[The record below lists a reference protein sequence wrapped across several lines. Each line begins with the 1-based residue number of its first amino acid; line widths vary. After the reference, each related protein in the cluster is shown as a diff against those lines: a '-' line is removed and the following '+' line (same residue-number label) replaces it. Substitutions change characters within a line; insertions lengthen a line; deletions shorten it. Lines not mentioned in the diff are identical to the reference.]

1 MNLLQG
7 LNDSQKEAIMHIDG
21 AMLILAGAGSG
32 KTKTITTRLAYL
44 IDHVGIPAQN
54 TLTLTFTNKA
64 ASVMKTRAL
73 ALLKDQNLH
82 NPLLCTFHK
91 FGLLFLRL
99 YSERIKRANNFVII
113 DTDDKKKILKD
124 LAGENI
130 KNSLASIGAY
140 ISNFK
145 NQSKNAE
152 EIRKELEFLKDEK
165 SKNYEEIIHLYEQYE
180 NFLIQNNFM
189 DFDDLLM
196 LTNKILEDENFAKEQ
211 SKIYQYI
218 TVDEYQDTNVLQYQI
233 LKKLCASHENI
244 CVVGDDDQSIY
255 GWRGAKIENILNFK
269 EQFNNVKLVKL
280 EQNYR
285 STNAILQAANELI
298 EHNRKRLGKTLICTK
313 DKGEEIEILQNDD
326 EKIESF
332 KVAKEIS
339 KLLNSKVN
347 PSEIAILYRVNALS
361 RALEEAFSKEKIPF
375 KLLSGIRF
383 YERAE
388 IKDIISYL
396 RLLSNLNDDYSFKR
410 IINRPKRNF
419 GNASLEKLENYA
431 KENHL
436 SLFESLCILQG
447 SGFFSKKTDK
457 EIEKFILSIHKIKEK
472 EDLLGII
479 LSLEDEFKI
488 KEFYKDNPEAEDKLL
503 NIDELYA
510 NLKDKISHG
519 NYDTLDDILNEISLL
534 NEQDSLDQ
542 DKVCIMSIHASKGLE
557 FDYVFIIGLE
567 EGFFP
572 LTSESSNIEEERR
585 LAYVAITRAK
595 KKLYLSYA
603 NSRFYKGS
611 RARLEKS
618 RFFGESNVM
627 KKELTLDYQSSSYK
641 KGDLIKHKI
650 FGIGRVTS
658 VSKIGAEEKL
668 TINFGGIERMI
679 MSSFVEKVI

>member
-124 LAGENI
+124 LAGESI

-218 TVDEYQDTNVLQYQI
+218 TVDEYQDTNALQYQI

-488 KEFYKDNPEAEDKLL
+488 KEFYKDNPESEDKLL

>member
-7 LNDSQKEAIMHIDG
+7 LNDSQKEAIMHVDG

-113 DTDDKKKILKD
+113 DTEDKKKILKD

-218 TVDEYQDTNVLQYQI
+218 TVDEYQDTNALQYQI

-488 KEFYKDNPEAEDKLL
+488 KEFYKDNPESEDKLL

-534 NEQDSLDQ
+534 NEQDGLDQ
-542 DKVCIMSIHASKGLE
+542 DRVCIMSIHASKGLE

-627 KKELTLDYQSSSYK
+627 KKELTLDCQGNSYK

>member
-1 MNLLQG
+1 MSFFEG

-64 ASVMKTRAL
+64 ANVMKTRAL
-73 ALLKDQNLH
+73 ALLQDQNLH

-99 YSERIKRANNFVII
+99 YSERINRANNFVII

-124 LAGENI
+124 LASENLQS
-130 KNSLASIGAY
+130 SLASIGAY

-145 NQSKNAE
+145 NQSKSAQ

-165 SKNYEEIIHLYEQYE
+165 NKNYEEIIHLYEQYE
-180 NFLIQNNFM
+180 HFLIQNNFM

-196 LTNKILEDENFAKEQ
+196 LTNKILEDEQFAQEQ
-211 SKIYQYI
+211 SQKYTYI
-218 TVDEYQDTNVLQYQI
+218 TVDEYQDTNALQYQI
-233 LKKLCASHENI
+233 LKKLCVSHENI

-285 STNAILQAANELI
+285 STSAILQAANELI

-313 DKGEEIEILQNDD
+313 DEGEEITILQNDD

-332 KVAKEIS
+332 KVAREVS
-339 KLLNSKVN
+339 KLLNSGIN

-436 SLFESLCILQG
+436 SLFESLCALQG

-457 EIEKFILSIHKIKEK
+457 ELEKFILSIHKIKEK
-472 EDLLGII
+472 DDLLAMI
-479 LSLEDEFKI
+479 LALEEEFKI
-488 KEFYKDNPEAEDKLL
+488 KEFYKDNPEGEDKLL

-510 NLKDKISHG
+510 NLKDKITHG
-519 NYDTLDDILNEISLL
+519 NYNGLDDILNEISLL
-534 NEQDSLDQ
+534 NEQDGLD
-542 DKVCIMSIHASKGLE
+542 KESICIMSIHASKGLE

-611 RARLEKS
+611 RTRLEKS
-618 RFFGESNVM
+618 RFFGESNVI
-627 KKELTLDYQSSSYK
+627 KKELTLDHQKNYYK

-650 FGIGRVTS
+650 FGIGRVTG

>member
-218 TVDEYQDTNVLQYQI
+218 TVDEYQDTNALQYQI

-347 PSEIAILYRVNALS
+347 PNEIAILYRVNALS

-488 KEFYKDNPEAEDKLL
+488 KEFYKDNPEAEDKLS